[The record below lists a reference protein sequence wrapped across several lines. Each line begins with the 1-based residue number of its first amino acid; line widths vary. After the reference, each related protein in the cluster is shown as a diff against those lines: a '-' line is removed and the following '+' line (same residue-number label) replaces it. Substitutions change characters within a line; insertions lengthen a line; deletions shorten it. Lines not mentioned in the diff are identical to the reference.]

1 MIRRAL
7 TIRSLC
13 RRGRPVSRC
22 ARRASFTLVELMV
35 VTSIIGVLASAVL
48 MAMYGVM
55 EEAKAARTKAQIAKL
70 HEMIMVK
77 WQSYNTRTLR
87 VRPAPLPASA
97 TRRWPIIPEPFVD
110 ANGNGKWDTGESYT
124 DHNGNGQ
131 YDSGM
136 ARVRLDMLRDLMRME
151 LPDRITDLTDNPVVF
166 HLLGPAANP
175 WPGAMPAPS
184 LWQSYRRRADA
195 AIKAKHGATAS
206 WTDPTKWTTTHQ
218 GAECLYLVIMS
229 IREGD
234 SRGIDYFKDAEIGDV
249 DDDGMFEIL
258 DAWGRPIELLRWP
271 AGYESEIQPRD
282 ATVAYDAFDPHHV
295 DTRATYRLIPL
306 IYSAGPDGIYDI
318 VTDSPTAIHYRVTD
332 PPNDPYHTWIRASTS
347 LPTWVGDRDGN
358 DNQIFEDGD
367 NITNHLLDES

>member
-1 MIRRAL
+1 MMTCRAIA
-7 TIRSLC
+7 IRSV
-13 RRGRPVSRC
+13 GRPGLSSRHG
-22 ARRASFTLVELMV
+22 RRSSFTLVELMV
-35 VTSIIGVLASAVL
+35 VTSIIGVLASALL

-55 EEAKAARTKAQIAKL
+55 EQAKVARTKAQVAKL

-87 VRPAPLPASA
+87 VTLPPLPQPPPPNPP
-97 TRRWPIIPEPFVD
+97 RRWPVIPETFVD
-110 ANGNGKWDTGESYT
+110 TNGNGKWDTGEPFT
-124 DHNGNGQ
+124 DQNLNTV
-131 YDSGM
+131 YDSGT
-136 ARVRLDMLRDLMRME
+136 ARVRLDRLRDLMRME
-151 LPDRITDLTDNPVVF
+151 LPDRITDLTDD
-166 HLLGPAANP
+166 PAAL
-175 WPGAMPAPS
+175 WPSAMPAPS
-184 LWQSYRRRADA
+184 IWQSYRRRADA

-206 WTDPTKWTTTHQ
+206 WMDPTMWTTTHQ
-218 GAECLYLVIMS
+218 GAECLYLIVMS

-234 SRGIDYFKDAEIGDV
+234 SRGIDYFKDSEIGDV

-258 DAWGRPIELLRWP
+258 DAWGRPIEFLRWP

-358 DNQIFEDGD
+358 DNQIVEDAD